1 MGRPLLRRP
10 GPRRRLRRLSVAWR
24 AAPEHPFPAC
34 ADDCYAGL
42 RHTITSAQEV
52 GIDPSRVVIAGGS
65 SGGGSAASLALRVRD
80 DAEFTVA
87 HQLLIYP
94 MLDDT
99 GTTPSSRQVTDP
111 ELWNRDLNEL
121 AWSAYLGDAYG
132 TDDVSP
138 YAAPT
143 RMHDLTGSVPAS
155 ILTAELDLFRD
166 EDIAYALRL
175 MAAEVPTELHV
186 YPGAPHGFF
195 RYAPEAGVSQRFFND
210 RNAILKRVFG

>member
-1 MGRPLLRRP
+1 
-10 GPRRRLRRLSVAWR
+10 
-24 AAPEHPFPAC
+24 
-34 ADDCYAGL
+34 L
-42 RHTITSAQEV
+42 RHTITSAQEI

-65 SGGGSAASLALRVRD
+65 SGGGCAASLALRVRD
-80 DAEFTVA
+80 DGEFTVA
-87 HQLLIYP
+87 HQLLVYP

-99 GTTPSSRQVTDP
+99 GTTPSSHQVTDP

-143 RMHDLTGSVPAS
+143 RVHDLTGSVPAS

-166 EDIAYALRL
+166 EDITYALRL

-195 RYAPEAGVSQRFFND
+195 SYAPEAGASRRFFND